1 MPEVVFINVVLAG
14 PLGNDPYQDSKT
26 GFFEVATTPSPPQMD
41 IGLRIELCRLYSIIP
56 IEATP
61 PDPRSPET
69 LVIQTGIRGRI
80 AAVRDRQDGVVEY
93 VLYNEDRCAQVMRAI
108 VRCPQRP
115 CPKCPNASVPG
126 LESSLQTAVALK
138 LAELAAMEPLCLEP
152 PRQQMQHRRAPAQ
165 EPSARLAGP
174 AWPAVVE
181 LVPPSPLKKDA
192 ESHPRESQ
200 ATASE
205 GRRRSPTGHTAET
218 GEAGSATE
226 VVKHYRMR
234 GIWRGA
240 VIHWDQE

>member
-108 VRCPQRP
+108 
-115 CPKCPNASVPG
+115 
-126 LESSLQTAVALK
+126 TAVALK